1 MPMSETTASDL
12 SALHIEEN
20 RQELALLLQP
30 LIQQA
35 VRDAMPPD
43 MGQVVTEL
51 RQARDELQQARDE
64 IQEVKSKYL
73 TAEQA
78 EQSWQRYADK
88 VADPL
93 KTRLDQHLTDLNKED
108 ERRHQAYIQRIAGAE
123 QKAQQSEQ
131 RAVEVEKRTAALE
144 ATSEQR
150 LKTLESKV
158 ERIDRD
164 IENNVKKVAD
174 NAEAM
179 NRTFLKFLGEY
190 EKLAGEN
197 KQDIQKLKK
206 DQVEADSRFDRVES
220 GIRAAVDLATD
231 VDRLAGKNFQTLN
244 YAIVG
249 NKELKTDGLVDQMK
263 NLAKEQAELKAGLWW
278 QTWIGRNPKKAF
290 ALSGAAFVG
299 LVISVAFILG
309 RPEVIAAFVQAVR

>member
-1 MPMSETTASDL
+1 MPMNQTTEADL
-12 SALHIEEN
+12 TALHSEEN

-35 VRDAMPPD
+35 VSAAMPAD
-43 MGQVVTEL
+43 LAQVVGEL
-51 RQARDELQQARDE
+51 RQARDELQQARAE
-64 IQEVKSKYL
+64 ILEVKTRYL

-78 EQSWQRYADK
+78 EINWQQYANK
-88 VADPL
+88 ISDPL

-108 ERRHQAYIQRIAGAE
+108 ERRHQAYMQRIAGAE

-190 EKLAGEN
+190 EKKTEEN

-206 DQVEADSRFDRVES
+206 SHDDADKRFERVES
-220 GIRAAVDLATD
+220 DVRSAVNLAENVDSLAA
-231 VDRLAGKNFQTLN
+231 KNWQALN

-249 NKELKTDGLVDQMK
+249 NKELKTGGLVDQVN
-263 NLAKEQAELKAGLWW
+263 NLTKEQAELKAGLWW

-299 LVISVAFILG
+299 LVIAVAFILG
-309 RPEVIAAFVQAVR
+309 RPEVIAAFVQAVK